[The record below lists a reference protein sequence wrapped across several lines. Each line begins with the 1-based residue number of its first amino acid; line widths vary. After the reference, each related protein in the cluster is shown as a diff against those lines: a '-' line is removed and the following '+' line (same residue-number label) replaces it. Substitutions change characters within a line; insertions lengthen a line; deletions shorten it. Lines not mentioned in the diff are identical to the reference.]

1 LNRGKIGTNN
11 PSTHASTDFA
21 TPADGS
27 ERVAITVKPDGNL
40 WFTEAGVEKFGVL
53 TPTLVFVATVEP
65 PAFVAP
71 GAPFGLTITV
81 AYLSGPT
88 DTGFNGN
95 LTLALFNPNTNGAAL
110 RGTLTHRRRQERRR
124 HLLRTL
130 HQPDQYR
137 RARCLYRSRRHH
149 ADHAGDRRR
158 TAGHRRGEGPLRRQ
172 SVWAG
177 WPGRSPSP

>member
-11 PSTHASTDFA
+11 PSTRASTHASTDLA
-21 TPADGS
+21 TPTDGP
-27 ERVAITVKPDGNL
+27 ERGAISVGPDGNL
-40 WFTEAGVEKFGVL
+40 WFTEAGVEKLGGL
-53 TPTLVFVATVEP
+53 TPTLVFVATAEP

-110 RGTLTHRRRQERRR
+110 
-124 HLLRTL
+124 LRNA
-130 HQPDQYR
+130 H
-137 RARCLYRSRRHH
+137 
-149 ADHAGDRRR
+149 
-158 TAGHRRGEGPLRRQ
+158 
-172 SVWAG
+172 
-177 WPGRSPSP
+177 SPSPPGAASPPSPDSPSTRPVPAGSLSLPIPSAPR